1 MALEVLGR
9 ICFSLLS
16 QSRKDRLH
24 ILLTRLSPMIKVQL
38 NNKKSIQGLLRDMRP
53 TLNKVNEANP
63 NIITFATSGVFIDSE
78 SVAESSWLD
87 VSRSEMF
94 CFFSEKIDVYLKFS
108 FAQVAEITHKLP
120 LVLEVLLFL
129 ICS

>member
-1 MALEVLGR
+1 
-9 ICFSLLS
+9 
-16 QSRKDRLH
+16 
-24 ILLTRLSPMIKVQL
+24 
-38 NNKKSIQGLLRDMRP
+38 MRP
-53 TLNKVNEANP
+53 TLNKVNEANR
-63 NIITFATSGVFIDSE
+63 NIITFAISGVFIDSE

-87 VSRSEMF
+87 ISRSEMF
-94 CFFSEKIDVYLKFS
+94 CFFSEKFDVYLKFS